1 MHVHQRLIL
10 DCNFDSIKYNK
21 DAPTH
26 TIETES
32 FTDNNLGI
40 S

>member
-10 DCNFDSIKYNK
+10 DNNLDGIKNNK

-26 TIETES
+26 TIEKES
-32 FTDNNLGI
+32 SADNNLGI